1 MHCSSSSAWH
11 GRTLSPRRLLCR
23 REHRPS
29 WREGLLFRPE
39 RVCELSQ
46 PQDPDRR
53 RKRLELPPPHRIT
66 IVKLSLCVGLPNLER
81 RLWALPAGHDSHQE
95 MHANGYD
102 TELRR
107 RSGRP
112 RRDGLRHPR
121 RECDANRRFSRSAP
135 RTGEIALDL
144 GCGPGYLTRE
154 LAMAV
159 GPKGEACARPV
170 SKSRA
175 AKRCRCSR

>member
-1 MHCSSSSAWH
+1 MATTLNFDADLAGRVETAYATPDVSAT
-11 GRTLSPRRLLCR
+11 RIAV
-23 REHRPS
+23 
-29 WREGLLFRPE
+29 FR
-39 RVCELSQ
+39 
-46 PQDPDRR
+46 
-53 RKRLELPPPHRIT
+53 
-66 IVKLSLCVGLPNLER
+66 
-81 RLWALPAGHDSHQE
+81 AA
-95 MHANGYD
+95 
-102 TELRR
+102 
-107 RSGRP
+107 
-112 RRDGLRHPR
+112 
-121 RECDANRRFSRSAP
+121 AP